1 MIFCMVLPALLKL
14 LNHFDLKSIP
24 LSRFVEMPSLKLKL
38 ILRVVVLTLVLVA
51 PVYAQTTGYVVAP
64 ESEMHVD
71 GTSNQTPEWRVYATQ
86 IDGTLSMNEE
96 GRVDSV
102 RLVIPSKMMKSRKSP
117 IMDRGMHGALK
128 ANQHAE
134 IVYELVSVSDFTMT
148 GDNTFTLNSTGNL
161 TIADVTNEIA
171 IPIEGI
177 AQENGRVHFT
187 GSHSLLMSEYNLKP
201 PTMMFGAYRT
211 GDELTVTFELIAA
224 PAE

>member
-1 MIFCMVLPALLKL
+1 MLSALLKL
-14 LNHFDLKSIP
+14 LNYFDLKSTT
-24 LSRFVEMPSLKLKL
+24 LSRFVVMPSLKLKL

-51 PVYAQTTGYVVAP
+51 PVYAQTTEYVVAP

-71 GTSNQTPEWRVYATQ
+71 GTSNETPEWRVYATQ
-86 IDGTLSMNEE
+86 IDGTLSLNEE

-117 IMDRGMHGALK
+117 IMDRGMHRALK

-161 TIADVTNEIA
+161 TIADVTKEIA
-171 IPIEGI
+171 IPIEGS

-187 GSHSLLMSEYNLKP
+187 GSHSLLMSEYNLQP
-201 PTMMFGAYRT
+201 PTMMFGALRT

>member
-1 MIFCMVLPALLKL
+1 MLAALLKL
-14 LNHFDLKSIP
+14 LDYFDLKSIP
-24 LSRFVEMPSLKLKL
+24 PSRFVVMPSLKFKL
-38 ILRVVVLTLVLVA
+38 ILRVVVLILVLVA
-51 PVYAQTTGYVVAP
+51 PVYAQTTEYMVAP

-148 GDNTFTLNSTGNL
+148 GDHTFTLNSTGNL
-161 TIADVTNEIA
+161 TIADVTKEIM
-171 IPIEGI
+171 IPIEGT
-177 AQENGRVHFT
+177 AHENGRVHFT
-187 GSHSLLMSEYNLKP
+187 GSHSLLMTEYNLKP

>member
-1 MIFCMVLPALLKL
+1 M
-14 LNHFDLKSIP
+14 S
-24 LSRFVEMPSLKLKL
+24 SSKLKL
-38 ILRVVVLTLVLVA
+38 VFRVIVLILVLVA
-51 PVYAQTTGYVVAP
+51 PVYAQTTEYMVAP

-71 GTSNQTPEWRVYATQ
+71 GTSNQTPEWRVFATQ

-117 IMDRGMHGALK
+117 LMDRGMHGALM
-128 ANQHAE
+128 ANEHPE
-134 IVYELVSVSDFTMT
+134 IVYELVSVSDFTVT

-161 TIADVTNEIA
+161 TIAEATKEIM
-171 IPIEGI
+171 IPIEGTT
-177 AQENGRVHFT
+177 QENGRVHFT

-201 PTMMFGAYRT
+201 PSMMFGAYRT

>member
-1 MIFCMVLPALLKL
+1 
-14 LNHFDLKSIP
+14 
-24 LSRFVEMPSLKLKL
+24 MPSLKFKL
-38 ILRVVVLTLVLVA
+38 VLRVVVLILVLVA
-51 PVYAQTTGYVVAP
+51 PVYAQTTEYMVDP

-128 ANQHAE
+128 ANEHAE

-148 GDNTFTLNSTGNL
+148 GDNTFALNSTGNL
-161 TIADVTNEIA
+161 TIAEVTKEIV
-171 IPIEGI
+171 ISIEGTT
-177 AQENGRVHFT
+177 QEDGRVHFS
-187 GSHSLLMSEYNLKP
+187 GSHSLLMSDYNLKP
-201 PTMMFGAYRT
+201 PSLMFGAYRT